1 MVKKIG
7 LAVTFSPNG
16 LSLLKNAHKL
26 AQLFGAELVVIHVG
40 EKNSDKEIKMNEL
53 IREAGLKEGDY
64 LLIWQMGEPADT
76 IIDVCIKEKVDLLVS
91 GALEKEPLLKYYT
104 GSVART
110 LMRGAPCSVL
120 VLVNP
125 ENKIIKFNK
134 ICVGVDYTPLS
145 EIAVKKAY
153 KLALLEKAEEFILVR
168 EFQVPGLAITISDG
182 GNTEETESKRLI
194 WQKEEEMKLKLFA
207 EELNLTEIKP
217 QLVCRYGKEGW
228 ELKQFAQQ
236 AGCDLLV
243 VALPSNKLKFF
254 DRIFKHDIEFIFSQL
269 PCSLLIIR

>member
-1 MVKKIG
+1 MFNKIG

-16 LSLLKNAHKL
+16 LSLLKNARKL
-26 AQLFGAELVVIHVG
+26 ADLLNAGLVIIHVG
-40 EKNSDKEIKMNEL
+40 EKNSEKEKKMDEL
-53 IREAGLKEGDY
+53 ILEAGIEEGGY
-64 LLIWQMGEPADT
+64 SLVWRQGEPAAA
-76 IIDVCIKEKVDLLVS
+76 IIDICIEEKIDLLVA

-110 LMRGAPCSVL
+110 LMREAPCSVL

-134 ICVGVDYTPLS
+134 ICVDVDYTPLN

-153 KLALLEKAEEFILVR
+153 KLALLENAEEFILVR
-168 EFQVPGLAITISDG
+168 EFQVPGLAITVSDG
-182 GNTEETESKRLI
+182 GDSEDTESKRLI
-194 WQKEEEMKLKLFA
+194 WQKEEEIKLKLFA

-217 QLVCRYGKEGW
+217 KLVCRYGKEGW
-228 ELKQFAQQ
+228 ELKQYVRES
-236 AGCDLLV
+236 GSDLLV
-243 VALPSNKLKFF
+243 VALPPNKLKFF
-254 DRIFKHDIEFIFSQL
+254 DRIFKHDLEFIFSQL